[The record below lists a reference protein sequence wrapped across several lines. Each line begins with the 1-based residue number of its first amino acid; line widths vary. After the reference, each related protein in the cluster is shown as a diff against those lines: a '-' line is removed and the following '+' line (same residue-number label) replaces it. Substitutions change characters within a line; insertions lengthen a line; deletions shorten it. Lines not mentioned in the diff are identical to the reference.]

1 MSAGIQALRKII
13 REEVESVIKRELP
26 KIIKESLNP
35 NITYSKN
42 LENNVK
48 SKIPTT
54 LNQKQKPLT
63 ERVKFDRS
71 SNPFASMLND
81 TISSMNQKD
90 LYNIGNIDSIE
101 ITDMYQPENVNV
113 GTINEML
120 NSARPSTHHE
130 MVEIDVV
137 PDYSQL
143 MKKMNI

>member
-13 REEVESVIKRELP
+13 REEVESVIKKELP

-35 NITYSKN
+35 SVTYSKN

-48 SKIPTT
+48 SKIPST

-63 ERVKFDRS
+63 ERIKFDNS

-90 LYNIGNIDSIE
+90 LYNIGNIDSIG
-101 ITDMYQPENVNV
+101 ITDVFQPENVNV